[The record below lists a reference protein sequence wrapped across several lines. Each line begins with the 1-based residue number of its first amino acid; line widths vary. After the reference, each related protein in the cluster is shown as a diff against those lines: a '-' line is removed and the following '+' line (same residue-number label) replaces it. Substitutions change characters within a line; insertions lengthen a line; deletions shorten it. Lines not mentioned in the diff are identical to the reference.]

1 MKKINITTTAAI
13 FTVLFTGFYLTSC
26 ASTAPSE
33 PKPELG
39 FNNED
44 EEENI
49 EVEKIVAVH
58 NPLPDGEIILL
69 DSFEDGNFW
78 QPWSDIDEKNSS
90 SQTEVTAAWSSEG
103 ENGGVWFFEKT
114 SRGENA
120 VFYCDALSYRSW
132 GNAKKI
138 LADINNTTN
147 SSLKIHLVIETES
160 HTFFTKGASIGVGEN
175 QNIYFDISDLS
186 DELGTSA
193 KNSDSIY
200 RAKFQIAGRLPEGK
214 IFIDNIRLVK

>member
-26 ASTAPSE
+26 SSTAPSE
-33 PKPELG
+33 PKPEPE
-39 FNNED
+39 FNSED

-160 HTFFTKGASIGVGEN
+160 HTFLQKVLQSALEKTRTFT
-175 QNIYFDISDLS
+175 L
-186 DELGTSA
+186 T
-193 KNSDSIY
+193 
-200 RAKFQIAGRLPEGK
+200 FQIFLMNSELLQKIQTAFTAQSFRLQEDFQK
-214 IFIDNIRLVK
+214 EKSLLTT

>member
-33 PKPELG
+33 PKPEPE
-39 FNNED
+39 FNSED

-138 LADINNTTN
+138 LADINTTTN

-160 HTFFTKGASIGVGEN
+160 HTFLQKVLQSALEKTRTFT
-175 QNIYFDISDLS
+175 L
-186 DELGTSA
+186 T
-193 KNSDSIY
+193 
-200 RAKFQIAGRLPEGK
+200 FQIFLMNSELLQKIQTAFTAQSFRLQEDFQK
-214 IFIDNIRLVK
+214 EKSLLTT